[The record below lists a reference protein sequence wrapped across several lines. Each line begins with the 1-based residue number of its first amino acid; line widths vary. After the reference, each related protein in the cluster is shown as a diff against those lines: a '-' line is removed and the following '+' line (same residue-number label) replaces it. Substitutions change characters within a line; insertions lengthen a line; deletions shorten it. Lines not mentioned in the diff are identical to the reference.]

1 MNRILLGFSNNIDHE
16 IFWNQDFF
24 NELILRYEICY
35 EDINGL
41 GEIQSIRDL
50 LITILFC
57 VKNNIGLEYHVNNFT
72 TLYEFSSLFKYKITH
87 GGTAIRAG
95 IALNIMN
102 KSCAVYLSSYSQDI
116 VNLLPSKIHYLNCS
130 KYTESYPHIIIQ
142 YPENTTFNLSGKK
155 IFSPKAERI
164 IFVNDAINENILI
177 DQNITDSYFPFKVLL
192 ISGLNTIK
200 CDSLIK
206 KNLNNLNN
214 IIRKS
219 SDKTFTFYEH
229 AGYHNLRIERLV
241 RDFIFPKVN
250 FFSMNEHE
258 FAGIIESYEFI
269 ENPEF
274 LVNSLISL
282 RTRYEFDKI
291 LIHTSRWS
299 LLFGNESAKFK
310 DCLQNAIN
318 ISSARMVFGDY
329 LNFTDYSNVGNSLEI
344 ENKSLEFSKYFN
356 CIGESDFCCLPSYK
370 ITSENPT
377 TIGLGDFFVAGFISS
392 LSEVEYILS

>member
-24 NELILRYEICY
+24 NELILRYKICY
-35 EDINGL
+35 EDINRL
-41 GEIQSIRDL
+41 EEIQSIRDL

-57 VKNNIGLEYHVNNFT
+57 VKNNIGLEYHVSNFT
-72 TLYEFSSLFKYKITH
+72 TLYEFSSLFEYKITH

-130 KYTESYPHIIIQ
+130 KYTESYPHIIVQ

-200 CDSLIK
+200 CDSLIN

-214 IIRKS
+214 IIGKS
-219 SDKTFTFYEH
+219 SGKTFTFYEH

-282 RTRYEFDKI
+282 RTRYKFDKI

-299 LLFGNESAKFK
+299 LLFGNESTKFK
-310 DCLQNAIN
+310 DCLQNAIS
-318 ISSARMVFGDY
+318 ISSARMIFGDY